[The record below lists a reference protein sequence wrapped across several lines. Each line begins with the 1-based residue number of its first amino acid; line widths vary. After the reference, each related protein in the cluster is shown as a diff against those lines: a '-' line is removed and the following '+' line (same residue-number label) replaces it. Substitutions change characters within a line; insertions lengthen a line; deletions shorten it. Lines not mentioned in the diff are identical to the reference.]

1 MESPETM
8 TEDAL
13 PSNPPNSV
21 AARPDAPIAG
31 AVYDRLTREFMPIHL
46 EIIDESGQ
54 HRHHVA
60 MKQLPN
66 EAGDKTHPK
75 GRETH
80 FRIVMESE
88 RLRGLNRVAQH
99 QLVYKILQTEMAL
112 GIHALSLDLRV
123 AAASLR

>member
-1 MESPETM
+1 ME
-8 TEDAL
+8 
-13 PSNPPNSV
+13 
-21 AARPDAPIAG
+21 RPDRINGDVSPLPRQGAVAERPTAPIAG
-31 AVYDRLTREFMPIHL
+31 AVYDRLIGEFSPTRL
-46 EIIDESGQ
+46 EIIDESSQ

-60 MKQLPN
+60 MKHLPA

-88 RLRGLNRVAQH
+88 KLRGLSRVAQH
-99 QLVYKILQTEMAL
+99 QLVYKILQTEMAR

-123 AAASLR
+123 AAKSAK